1 MKARFRR
8 LSVFSAE
15 LFIARLE
22 NLPFSF
28 PLLAV
33 YFVILLSLRE
43 LFEQL
48 FFETSFNIYRFD
60 HHVFFFFPALLGG
73 ILGISWIGKTDMAKT
88 ARVVASGYVLI
99 VLPPLID
106 HFLFLRNQPYEYIL
120 PKEFAKN
127 FLTLFLFTPKAGFGI
142 FSEIVMI
149 MVLAS
154 AYVFLRSRSVP
165 RALLTAL
172 FLYLLAG
179 FLATPRLFLPLPSM
193 TDPVVWQSRHV
204 LYFCYNLILSIIVGA
219 LFLWR
224 VHPALPK
231 SVFREIWSFRTL
243 HFLAMAGAGLYSRKF
258 FYVFAFPDVLGVF
271 LTFTLMGLIWTVT
284 VLINNVSDLAI
295 DRVTNP
301 GRPLARQ
308 DIEPSFYL
316 HLGLI
321 LAIVAAFVSLV
332 LGTIALAITIV
343 SLASAIV
350 YSVPPFRLRL
360 RLFSNAF
367 IAWGSVL
374 GFYLGYFAAAPLL
387 SPPVSG
393 NTVRLSLVIF
403 LALFFGSFSKDIK
416 DYQGDLRCG
425 IKTMVTVLGLPKGQR
440 IISAFLFL
448 SLLTPLLI
456 FHKTMDVIFMAV
468 TAAGISLLFYG
479 KGKIGI
485 SFAGYILVF
494 LYCLGRVFLS

>member
-8 LSVFSAE
+8 LSAFSAE
-15 LFIARLE
+15 QFIAKLE
-22 NLPFSF
+22 NLPLSF
-28 PLLAV
+28 PLLAL
-33 YFVILLSLRE
+33 YFAFLLSLRE

-60 HHVFFFFPALLGG
+60 HHVFFFFPALLAG
-73 ILGISWIGKTDMAKT
+73 ILGISWIGKIDMAKT

-106 HFLFLRNQPYEYIL
+106 HFLFLRNQPYEYLL

-127 FLTLFLFTPKAGFGI
+127 FLTLFLFTPKAGSGI
-142 FSEIVMI
+142 FFEIVMI
-149 MVLAS
+149 IVLAS
-154 AYVFLRSRSVP
+154 AYVFIRSRSVR

-179 FLATPRLFLPLPSM
+179 LLATPRLFLPLPSM
-193 TDPVVWQSRHV
+193 TNPVVWQSRHV
-204 LYFCYNLILSIIVGA
+204 LYFCFNLILSIIVGA

-243 HFLAMAGAGLYSRKF
+243 HFMVMAGAGLYSRKF
-258 FYVFAFPDVLGVF
+258 FNVFAFPDVLGVF

-284 VLINNVSDLAI
+284 VLINNVYDLTI
-295 DRVTNP
+295 DRVANP

-308 DIEPSFYL
+308 DVNPSFYL
-316 HLGLI
+316 HLGLV
-321 LAIVAAFVSLV
+321 LAIVASFVSLV

-343 SLASAIV
+343 SLVSAIV
-350 YSVPPFRLRL
+350 YSVPPFRLRT
-360 RLFSNAF
+360 RLLSNGF

-387 SPPVSG
+387 SPPISG
-393 NTVRLSLVIF
+393 DTVRLSLVIF

-425 IKTMVTVLGLPKGQR
+425 IKTMVTVFGLPKGQR

-456 FHKTMDVIFMAV
+456 FHKTMDAIFM
-468 TAAGISLLFYG
+468 TATATGISWLFYG

-494 LYCLGRVFLS
+494 LYCLGRMFIL

>member
-8 LSVFSAE
+8 LPAFSAE
-15 LFIARLE
+15 QFIAKLE
-22 NLPFSF
+22 NLPLSP
-28 PLLAV
+28 PLLAF
-33 YFVILLSLRE
+33 YFAFLLSLRE

-48 FFETSFNIYRFD
+48 FFETSFNIYRFN
-60 HHVFFFFPALLGG
+60 HHVFFFLPALLAG
-73 ILGISWIGKTDMAKT
+73 ILGISWIGRIDIAKT

-99 VLPPLID
+99 ILPPLID
-106 HFLFLRNQPYEYIL
+106 HFLFLRNQPYEYLL
-120 PKEFAKN
+120 PREFAKN
-127 FLTLFLFTPKAGFGI
+127 FLTLFLFTPKAGSGI
-142 FSEIVMI
+142 FLEIVMI
-149 MVLAS
+149 IVLAS
-154 AYVFLRSRSVP
+154 AYVFLRTRSVR
-165 RALLTAL
+165 RALWTAG

-179 FLATPRLFLPLPSM
+179 LLATPRLFLPLPSM
-193 TDPVVWQSRHV
+193 TSPVVWQSRHV
-204 LYFCYNLILSIIVGA
+204 LYFCYDLVLSIIVGA

-243 HFLAMAGAGLYSRKF
+243 HFMVMAGAGLYSRKF
-258 FYVFAFPDVLGVF
+258 FNVLAFPDVLGVF
-271 LTFTLMGLIWTVT
+271 LTFTLMGLIWTAT
-284 VLINNVSDLAI
+284 VLINNVYDLAI
-295 DRVTNP
+295 DRVANP
-301 GRPLARQ
+301 GRPLVRQ
-308 DIEPSFYL
+308 GIEPAFYL

-321 LAIVAAFVSLV
+321 LAIVAAFVSLI

-343 SLASAIV
+343 SLASAIM

-374 GFYLGYFAAAPLL
+374 GFYLGYFAAAPLM

-425 IKTMVTVLGLPKGQR
+425 IKTMVTVFGLPKGQR

-448 SLLTPLLI
+448 ALLMPLLI
-456 FHKTMDVIFMAV
+456 FHKTMDVIFMAA
-468 TAAGISLLFYG
+468 TATGTSWLFYG

-494 LYCLGRVFLS
+494 LYCLGRMFIL